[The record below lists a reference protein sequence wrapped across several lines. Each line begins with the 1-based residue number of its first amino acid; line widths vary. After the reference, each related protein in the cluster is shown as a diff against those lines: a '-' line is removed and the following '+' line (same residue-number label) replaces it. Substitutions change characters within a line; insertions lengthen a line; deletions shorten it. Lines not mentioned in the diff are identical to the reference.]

1 MARRPENV
9 TQLVD
14 RLHWTVRGGRATFA
28 SVESGWRGTVTALR
42 EPTGPGR
49 FHVAIVDR
57 TGVTRYASEAPTLAE
72 AVKRAEHGVIARNA
86 LRLASAR

>member
-1 MARRPENV
+1 MARRPDRV
-9 TQLVD
+9 AQLAD
-14 RLHWTVRGGRATFA
+14 CLHWTVRGGRATFA
-28 SVESGWRGTVTALR
+28 PVDSGWRSTVTEMS

-57 TGVTRYASEAPTLAE
+57 TGVTRYASEAATLSD

-86 LRLASAR
+86 LRLVAR